1 MRKLLVFL
9 SFLAIASSSF
19 GQDSTSSKPSTRE
32 EYLQKSANQK
42 TGAWILLG
50 AGAAVLAITA
60 VSDADFDILPVLVIG
75 SGAAV
80 LGSIP
85 LFIAARKN
93 KKRGLAM
100 TANLEIQRSPVLTYL
115 GASKPF
121 SPGISIRLTL

>member
-1 MRKLLVFL
+1 MRKILVFL
-9 SFLAIASSSF
+9 CLLATASSSF
-19 GQDSTSSKPSTRE
+19 SQDSTRSKPSTRE

-60 VSDADFDILPVLVIG
+60 VSDADFDILPILVIG
-75 SGAAV
+75 GGAAV

-85 LFIAARKN
+85 LFISARKN
-93 KKRGLAM
+93 KKKGLAM

-121 SPGISIRLTL
+121 SPGISIKLPL

>member
-1 MRKLLVFL
+1 MF
-9 SFLAIASSSF
+9 FLAITSSSF
-19 GQDSTSSKPSTRE
+19 GQDSTASKPSTRE
-32 EYLQKSANQK
+32 DYLQKSANQK

-50 AGAAVLAITA
+50 AGAAVIAISA
-60 VSDADFDILPVLVIG
+60 VSNTDLDILPVLVIG
-75 SGAAV
+75 GGAAV